1 MTEIQLSIEEIQLRE
16 QLRQYASIYDRL
28 NNQPHL
34 QELIATPLLEQLD
47 RDDEDEDLMLYH
59 MYQKEWHDL
68 LTQQLGY
75 IISTIGWDTDAHP
88 GSFTWYMI
96 HGQKL

>member
-1 MTEIQLSIEEIQLRE
+1 MTEIQHQF
-16 QLRQYASIYDRL
+16 ASIYDRL
-28 NNQPHL
+28 NNQPDI
-34 QELIATPLLEQLD
+34 QELIAIPLLEQLD

-59 MYQKEWHDL
+59 MNQRPWQDL

-75 IISTIGWDTDAHP
+75 IIGTIGWDHEAHP
-88 GSFTWYMI
+88 GSFAWYMI